1 MIFLLFLLLRPY
13 FHLPLTQIPGAIP
26 LLIIAFFVIAIFLI
40 TGSLTLAFFTFYLA
54 LIVSTLIFN
63 FSPITIALVFFAAY
77 SLLIS
82 LIDIL
87 VTGGLKKNLKFAKR
101 KAKIK
106 LYRKAIRFAA
116 LIFPILYFW
125 FSKTIIIWLIVAF
138 LVLFLVLDFARKT
151 KLGKLLYKKGEAK
164 VSGFTLFL
172 IAALFTVLIFGKEIA
187 ILALVF
193 AAIGDNMAVLIGIP
207 FGKKKLIGKKTL
219 EGAVACLASCFL
231 AGLIVMAFLEVP
243 LLIVIL
249 GAFAA
254 TLTELFSGY
263 YDNLTIA
270 PFAAAVM
277 SVLVALV

>member
-1 MIFLLFLLLRPY
+1 
-13 FHLPLTQIPGAIP
+13 
-26 LLIIAFFVIAIFLI
+26 
-40 TGSLTLAFFTFYLA
+40 LAFFTFYLA